1 MVSGDEDVARAHPV
15 GRGSVLAS
23 AGIDH
28 PLEAPEE
35 ANAPVEPVAP
45 VGEIVRTARQQRHR
59 PLVQDDLQ
67 IGALGG
73 QPRDQPGVVVMVMG
87 QQGVADIGEV
97 DSDGP
102 ERGQQRLRVGG

>member
-1 MVSGDEDVARAHPV
+1 
-15 GRGSVLAS
+15 
-23 AGIDH
+23 
-28 PLEAPEE
+28 
-35 ANAPVEPVAP
+35 
-45 VGEIVRTARQQRHR
+45 
-59 PLVQDDLQ
+59 VQDDLQ

-87 QQGVADIGEV
+87 QQGVANIGEV